1 MNEEMDSLIKNNT
14 WELVDRPKGQRL
26 VGSKWIFKRKEGI
39 PGVEK
44 PRLKARLVAKGFT
57 QKEGIDFTKI
67 FSPVVKH
74 KSIRVML
81 AIVAKYGL
89 YLEQLDVKTAFLHGK
104 LDETINMRQP
114 DGFVIGNKEEK
125 VCLLKKSLYGLK
137 QSPRQWYRRF
147 DEFMIKQGYL
157 RSAYDWCIYV
167 SKDEDHNERVY
178 LLLYVDDML
187 IASRNFN
194 QIKRLKEQLNSSF
207 EMKDLGPA
215 RKILGMQ
222 ILRNMEQGTL
232 FLNQQGY
239 IEKVLTKFGMG
250 NAKSVLT
257 PIAQHFRLHKD
268 QSPQFEKDIS
278 YMQEVPYSSAVGSL
292 MYAMVCTR
300 PDLAHSV
307 SLVSRFMANPGKDHW
322 AAVKWIL
329 RYLRGS
335 TGIGLKYGGA
345 DQGGAEKEADMI
357 MGYCDSDY
365 AASIDTWKS
374 QSGIVFT
381 VFGTAVSWKATLQPV
396 VALSTTEAEYIAITE
411 AVKEALWLRGLL
423 IELGFEQKRVKV
435 FCDNQGAVHLS
446 KHQVFHERSKHI
458 DIRMHFVRDIVES
471 GEVGIEKISTE
482 NNPADMLTKA
492 VT

>member
-1 MNEEMDSLIKNNT
+1 
-14 WELVDRPKGQRL
+14 
-26 VGSKWIFKRKEGI
+26 
-39 PGVEK
+39 
-44 PRLKARLVAKGFT
+44 
-57 QKEGIDFTKI
+57 
-67 FSPVVKH
+67 
-74 KSIRVML
+74 
-81 AIVAKYGL
+81 
-89 YLEQLDVKTAFLHGK
+89 
-104 LDETINMRQP
+104 MRQP

-147 DEFMIKQGYL
+147 DEFMINQGYL

-167 SKDEDHNERVY
+167 NKEESQNKRVY

-215 RKILGMQ
+215 KKILGMQ
-222 ILRNMEQGTL
+222 ILRNMDQGTL
-232 FLNQQGY
+232 FLNQHGY

-250 NAKSVLT
+250 NAKLVLT
-257 PIAQHFRLHKD
+257 PIAQHFKLQKD
-268 QSPQFEKDIS
+268 QCPKSEKDIS

-307 SLVSRFMANPGKDHW
+307 SLVSRFMANPRKEHW
-322 AAVKWIL
+322 TAVKWIL
-329 RYLRGS
+329 RYLRGC
-335 TGIGLKYGGA
+335 TKIGLKYGGA
-345 DQGGAEKEADMI
+345 DQGGAGTETDMI
-357 MGYCDSDY
+357 VGYCDSDY
-365 AASIDTWKS
+365 AASIDTRKS
-374 QSGIVFT
+374 QS
-381 VFGTAVSWKATLQPV
+381 V
-396 VALSTTEAEYIAITE
+396 VALFTTEAEYIAITE
-411 AVKEALWLRGLL
+411 VVKEALCLRGLL
-423 IELGFEQKRVKV
+423 GELGFEQKKVKV

-482 NNPADMLTKA
+482 NNPADMLTNA
-492 VT
+492 VTWEKFKLCLDLLQVCGN